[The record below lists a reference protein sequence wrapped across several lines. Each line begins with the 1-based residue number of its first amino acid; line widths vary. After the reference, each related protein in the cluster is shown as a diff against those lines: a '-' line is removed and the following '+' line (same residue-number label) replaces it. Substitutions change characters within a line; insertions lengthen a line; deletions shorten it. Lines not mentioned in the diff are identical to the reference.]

1 MRKLMATLLLVA
13 VMVVSRGASAAEP
26 APEQDP
32 GGDALVGTGQ
42 VLAAMGVSLGG
53 LMFAGAVDFG
63 SSSSLVVLLA
73 TPAAVGGTVCGVG
86 KWSKYNQG
94 SCGASIGGAY
104 LGMLSVV
111 PLSVIGYQLAVRESG
126 GGDWE
131 GLGGVL
137 LGFAAGWLVVQPV
150 VTTVVWHAT
159 KRPRH
164 QTVALLPP
172 PSRPRTL
179 APPVLS
185 RGRSRAP
192 GQLTLTLLSA
202 RF

>member
-1 MRKLMATLLLVA
+1 MKKALATLLVLA
-13 VMVVSRGASAAEP
+13 VMVTSREAGAAEP
-26 APEQDP
+26 EPEPDA
-32 GGDALVGTGQ
+32 GGDVLIGAGQ
-42 VLAAMGVSLGG
+42 VLSAMGVSLGG
-53 LMFAGAVDFG
+53 LMLAGAVDIG
-63 SSSSLVVLLA
+63 SPAGLAVLLA
-73 TPAAVGGTVCGVG
+73 TPSAVGATVCGVG

-94 SCGASIGGAY
+94 SCAASIGGAY

-111 PLSVIGYQLAVRESG
+111 PLGVIGYQLGVRVGG
-126 GGDWE
+126 GGDWD

-137 LGFAAGWLVVQPV
+137 LGLAAGWLVVQPV
-150 VTTVVWHAT
+150 VTTVTWHLT

-164 QTVALLPP
+164 QAVALLPP
-172 PSRPRTL
+172 PSRARTF

-192 GQLTLTLLSA
+192 GQVTLTLPSA